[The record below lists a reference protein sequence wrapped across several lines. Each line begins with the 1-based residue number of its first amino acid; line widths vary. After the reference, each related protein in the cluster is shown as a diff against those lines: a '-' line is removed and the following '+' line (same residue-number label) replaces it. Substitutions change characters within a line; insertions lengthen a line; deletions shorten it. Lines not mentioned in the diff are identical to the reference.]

1 MKQILQYLVTFLLG
15 GGTLWAA
22 VKYFVDRRDSKP
34 QRQVAAQTVGAQVEA
49 AALGNLE
56 RRLNVMEQAHDQEIQ
71 ALQATITNL
80 RTRVT
85 ELERRATQATIAVRY
100 IRILRQWIDQQIT
113 DATVHPPPVPAGL
126 ELDD

>member
-1 MKQILQYLVTFLLG
+1 MKQLLINALVTFLLG
-15 GGTLWAA
+15 GTLWAA
-22 VKYFVDRRDSKP
+22 IKYFVDRRDKKP
-34 QRQVAAQTVGAQVEA
+34 QRQVAAQTVGAQIEA

-56 RRLNVMEQAHDQEIQ
+56 RRLNAMEQAHDQEIQ
-71 ALQATITNL
+71 ALQGTITNL